1 VIRLSRRN
9 LLTTAAALP
18 GAALPAAILAP
29 LILPTVIL
37 PPGARA
43 QAKPTL
49 KIGCL
54 TDMSGPY
61 KDLAGPGAVA
71 AAHQALEE
79 YGVSGKGWNVEVLS
93 ADHLNKPDVG
103 ATVARQWFD
112 RDGVDLIVEVAN
124 SGVALAVAG
133 VAKEKNKVYIN
144 SGAATS
150 DLTGSACNANTIH
163 WVYDTFMLAR
173 STGGAMVKTGGDSW
187 FFITADYAF
196 GKALQRDTT
205 EFVQGAGGKLVGS
218 VNYAFPGT
226 TDFSSYLVQAQSSGA
241 KVLGLANAGTDT
253 INSIKQAKEFGI
265 KMRLA
270 GLLLFLTD
278 IHSLGLETAQGIV
291 LTDSFYWD
299 MNDKARGFSDRFS
312 PRVGGARPTMVHAG
326 VYSSVLHYLKTA
338 NTMGVDKIKLDGAA
352 TVAQM
357 KQIPTDDDCFG
368 PGSIRADG
376 RKLHPA
382 YLREVKKPSES
393 KGPWDYCK
401 TLATTPAD
409 EAFRPLSAGACPLV
423 KS

>member
-1 VIRLSRRN
+1 VIRLSRRT
-9 LLTTAAALP
+9 LLAAAATLP
-18 GAALPAAILAP
+18 VA
-29 LILPTVIL
+29 
-37 PPGARA
+37 ARA
-43 QAKPTL
+43 QGTPTL

-61 KDLAGPGAVA
+61 KDLAGPNAIAAV
-71 AAHQALEE
+71 HQALEE
-79 YGVSGKGWNVEVLS
+79 YGVAGKGFKVEVLS

-163 WVYDTFMLAR
+163 WVYDTYMLAK
-173 STGGAMVKTGGDSW
+173 STGGAMVKNGGDSW

-205 EFVQGAGGKLVGS
+205 GFIEGAKGKVVGS
-218 VNYAFPGT
+218 VTYPFPGT
-226 TDFSSYLVQAQSSGA
+226 TDFSSYLIQAQASGA
-241 KVLGLANAGTDT
+241 KVLGIANAGTDT
-253 INSIKQAKEFGI
+253 INTIKQAKEFGI

-278 IHSLGLETAQGIV
+278 IHSLGLDVAQGIV
-291 LTDSFYWD
+291 LTDSYYWD
-299 MNDKARGFSDRFS
+299 MNDRARAFANRLA
-312 PRVGGARPTMVHAG
+312 PKIGGARPTMVQAG

-338 NTMGVDKIKLDGAA
+338 SAMGVDKVKLDGAA
-352 TVAQM
+352 TVAEM
-357 KQIPTDDDCFG
+357 KKLPTDDDCFG
-368 PGSIRADG
+368 AGSIRADG

-382 YLREVKKPSES
+382 YLWEVKKPAES
-393 KGPWDYCK
+393 KGPWDYYK
-401 TLATTPAD
+401 PVATTPGD
-409 EAFRPLSAGACPLV
+409 EAFRPLDKGACPLV

>member
-1 VIRLSRRN
+1 MRLTRRA
-9 LLTTAAALP
+9 LLATAAALP
-18 GAALPAAILAP
+18 AI
-29 LILPTVIL
+29 
-37 PPGARA
+37 ARA
-43 QAKPTL
+43 QAAPVL

-61 KDLAGPGAVA
+61 KDLAGPNAIA
-71 AAHQALEE
+71 ATHQALAEF
-79 YGVSGKGWNVEVLS
+79 GVSGKGFNVEVLS

-112 RDGVDLIVEVAN
+112 RDGVDVIVEVAN

-133 VAKEKNKVYIN
+133 VAKEKNKVYLN

-150 DLTGSACNANTIH
+150 DLTGAACNANTIH
-163 WVYDTFMLAR
+163 WAYDTYMLAQ

-205 EFVQGAGGKLVGS
+205 DFVQSAGGKVVGS
-218 VNYAFPGT
+218 VAYPFPGT
-226 TDFSSYLVQAQSSGA
+226 SDFSSYLIQAQASGA
-241 KVLGLANAGTDT
+241 KVLGIANAGADT
-253 INSIKQAKEFGI
+253 INTIKQAKEFGVSN

-278 IHSLGLETAQGIV
+278 IHSLGLDIAQGIV

-299 MNDKARGFSDRFS
+299 MNDRARAFSNRLS
-312 PRVGGARPTMVHAG
+312 PKIGGARPTMVQAG

-338 NTMGVDKIKLDGAA
+338 SAMGVDKVKQDGAA
-352 TVAQM
+352 TVAEM
-357 KQIPTDDDCFG
+357 KKIPTDDDCFG
-368 PGSIRADG
+368 AGSIRADG

-382 YLREVKKPSES
+382 YLWEVKKPSES
-393 KGPWDYCK
+393 KGPWDYYK
-401 TLATTPAD
+401 PLAPAP
-409 EAFRPLSAGACPLV
+409 ARW
-423 KS
+423 